1 MISWNSMLNE
11 SKVPRIYLAGP
22 EVFLPDPISI
32 GDEKKSLCKAY
43 GFEGVFPLDAHFDP
57 GDLGK
62 REQGLEICRNNETLI
77 QSCDLLISN
86 MTPFRGPYMDAGTAF
101 ELGFA
106 RALEKPLFG
115 YTNDAEKFTD
125 RTLGFLNRVNK
136 RDDGRIEDR
145 YHMEIED
152 FDLTDNLMIDGA
164 IYASTKTW
172 VVIPRESKKDYYSD
186 LSGFEECLKLARKFF
201 NGSRLRV

>member
-1 MISWNSMLNE
+1 MHKE

-32 GDEKKSLCKAY
+32 GKEKKDLSKAY

-57 GDLGK
+57 ADLEK
-62 REQGLEICRNNETLI
+62 REQGLQISRNNENLI
-77 QSCDLLISN
+77 QSCDLLIAN
-86 MTPFRGPYMDAGTAF
+86 MTPFRGPYMDVGTAF

-106 RALEKPLFG
+106 RALKKPVFG
-115 YTNDAEKFTD
+115 YTNDAGKFVG
-125 RTLGFLNRVNK
+125 RTIESLNRIEK
-136 RDDGRIEDR
+136 RDDGRIEDS

-164 IYASTKTW
+164 IYDSTGTW
-172 VVIPRESKKDYYSD
+172 VVVPRESKKEYYSN
-186 LSGFEECLKLARKFF
+186 LTGFEECLKLARRFF
-201 NGSRLRV
+201 NGSRRTA